1 MLKCLTRLNNST
13 GPGHCYRLFS
23 SAVFEH
29 QFAPFALPQILC
41 SPIEGI
47 LLQMKAMAIPDVRH
61 FPYPTPP
68 DEDDIERALKTLE
81 HLGALTPDDEEVTQ
95 RERRLCLR
103 APACSYLI

>member
-1 MLKCLTRLNNST
+1 M
-13 GPGHCYRLFS
+13 
-23 SAVFEH
+23 FEH

-95 RERRLCLR
+95 RGAC
-103 APACSYLI
+103 ACSYLISSRACLLISSLI

>member
-1 MLKCLTRLNNST
+1 
-13 GPGHCYRLFS
+13 
-23 SAVFEH
+23 VFEH

-68 DEDDIERALKTLE
+68 DEDDIERALN
-81 HLGALTPDDEEVTQ
+81 DEEVTQ
-95 RERRLCLR
+95 RGAC
-103 APACSYLI
+103 ACSYLISSRACLLIFSLI